1 MYDNEENTSIDEELD
16 ILLDDFVLDE
26 DDDFDLDSELDRVLN
41 EAEEDETG
49 DQEGRE
55 DSGQQA
61 QRGQTAEISDENAQ
75 EEDQNQD
82 NGDDSTSQEG
92 VEDSGG
98 ETDNTEGEEGSTED
112 GTDGGDAEDGDG
124 SEEDGEDSGQDPEAA
139 AEETSENKE
148 KQYYF
153 EVFSDLYDNVKLF
166 VEKTAD
172 LMESY
177 TEEDNKTLLISIQ
190 DELYNLK
197 QDLELLLI
205 EKIKIMPLENL
216 NIVYVSI
223 SSKVKILLDIIEKI
237 SSSEVKKV

>member
-16 ILLDDFVLDE
+16 ILLDDFVFDE

-49 DQEGRE
+49 DQEGGE

-75 EEDQNQD
+75 EEDQ
-82 NGDDSTSQEG
+82 TQEG
-92 VEDSGG
+92 GEDSEGG
-98 ETDNTEGEEGSTED
+98 TDDTEGEEGSAED
-112 GTDGGDAEDGDG
+112 GTDGVDAEEG
-124 SEEDGEDSGQDPEAA
+124 GEDSGQDPEAA
-139 AEETSENKE
+139 AEEASENKE

-177 TEEDNKTLLISIQ
+177 TEEDNKNLLISIQ

>member
-1 MYDNEENTSIDEELD
+1 MYDSKENTSIDEELD

-26 DDDFDLDSELDRVLN
+26 DDDFDLDSELDKILN

-49 DQEGRE
+49 GQDGGE

-61 QRGQTAEISDENAQ
+61 QEGQNTEGSDGKAQ
-75 EEDQNQD
+75 GEDQ
-82 NGDDSTSQEG
+82 TQEDG
-92 VEDSGG
+92 EDSEGG
-98 ETDNTEGEEGSTED
+98 TDDTEGEEGSAED
-112 GTDGGDAEDGDG
+112 GTDGEDVEGGDG
-124 SEEDGEDSGQDPEAA
+124 SEEDPEAA
-139 AEETSENKE
+139 AEEASENKE

-216 NIVYVSI
+216 NIVYISI

>member
-49 DQEGRE
+49 GQEGGE

-61 QRGQTAEISDENAQ
+61 QEGQNTEGSDGKAQ
-75 EEDQNQD
+75 EEDQ
-82 NGDDSTSQEG
+82 TQEDG
-92 VEDSGG
+92 EDSEGG
-98 ETDNTEGEEGSTED
+98 TDDTEGEEGSAED
-112 GTDGGDAEDGDG
+112 GTDGEDVEGGDG
-124 SEEDGEDSGQDPEAA
+124 SEEDPEAA
-139 AEETSENKE
+139 AEEASENKE

-177 TEEDNKTLLISIQ
+177 TEEDNKTLFISIQ

>member
-26 DDDFDLDSELDRVLN
+26 DDDFDLDSELDKILN
-41 EAEEDETG
+41 EAEEDETEG
-49 DQEGRE
+49 QEGGE

-61 QRGQTAEISDENAQ
+61 QEGQNTEGSDGKAQ
-75 EEDQNQD
+75 GEDQ
-82 NGDDSTSQEG
+82 TQEG
-92 VEDSGG
+92 GEDSEGG
-98 ETDNTEGEEGSTED
+98 TDNTEGEEGSAED
-112 GTDGGDAEDGDG
+112 GTDGVDAEDDDG
-124 SEEDGEDSGQDPEAA
+124 SEEGGEDSGQDPEAA
-139 AEETSENKE
+139 AEEVSENKE